1 MSSPAS
7 RRFANFFGSGIHSE
21 TTIRP
26 VSALTP
32 SGGEMN
38 QTTERDGW
46 PGGIAAITL
55 FVEDLEA
62 ARRFYQDVFRL
73 PVFYEDDNSTV
84 FKFGDT
90 LVNLLR
96 GSEAPGLI
104 APATVAPPEGGVR
117 FQFTL
122 GVEDVDGMAG
132 ELESRGVELLSGPM
146 DRPWGIRTA
155 SFRDPGGHIWEIA
168 H

>member
-1 MSSPAS
+1 MTREES
-7 RRFANFFGSGIHSE
+7 
-21 TTIRP
+21 
-26 VSALTP
+26 TP
-32 SGGEMN
+32 EAA
-38 QTTERDGW
+38 W

-55 FVEDLEA
+55 FVEDLERA
-62 ARRFYQDVFRL
+62 KGFYQDVFQL
-73 PVFYEDDNSTV
+73 PVFFEDSNSAV
-84 FKFGDT
+84 FKFDGT

-96 GSEAPGLI
+96 SSEAPDLV
-104 APATVAPPEGGVR
+104 APAAVAAPDSGVR

-122 GVEDVDGMAG
+122 GVEDVDAVC
-132 ELESRGVELLSGPM
+132 ERLSERGVELLNGPM